1 MLPDLPLELD
11 DAKTSATYISS
22 AILRLDNILHSSAI
36 FCFSEYLKNLK
47 TKSLAWLWKI
57 WLICPF
63 VFRFLKT
70 VIIY

>member
-57 WLICPF
+57 
-63 VFRFLKT
+63 
-70 VIIY
+70 